1 MKQASGQ
8 GNPSQSA
15 GAMPTV
21 LEPYGGRNSAMKLDT
36 NGALLPVR
44 AGEVSHHDGKSRSE
58 TMVPNRSAG

>member
-1 MKQASGQ
+1 MT
-8 GNPSQSA
+8 
-15 GAMPTV
+15 TV
-21 LEPYGGRNSAMKLDT
+21 FESYGGANSGLKLDT